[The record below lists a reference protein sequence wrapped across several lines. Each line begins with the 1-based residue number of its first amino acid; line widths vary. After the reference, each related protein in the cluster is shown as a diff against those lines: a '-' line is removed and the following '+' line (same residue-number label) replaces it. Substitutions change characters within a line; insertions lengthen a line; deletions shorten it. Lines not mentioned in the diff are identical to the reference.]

1 MDKNDVIAFFD
12 SLAADWDAGMVKD
25 EEVIERILD
34 NVCVRQ
40 GKTVLDVACGTGV
53 MIPYYLE
60 RGASFITAIDIS
72 PKMCEIASDKFRN
85 ENVKIICDDV
95 VEHDFKEK
103 FDCILVY
110 NAFPHFDDPEA
121 LIKKLSELLNDGGM
135 LSVAHGMSRE
145 KILAHHENVKH
156 VSKALPEVEELK
168 RLFEKYLSVTVS
180 IFDQRMYQVVGR
192 KS

>member
-1 MDKNDVIAFFD
+1 MDKNEVIAFFD

-110 NAFPHFDDPEA
+110 NAFPHFDIP
-121 LIKKLSELLNDGGM
+121 K
-135 LSVAHGMSRE
+135 
-145 KILAHHENVKH
+145 
-156 VSKALPEVEELK
+156 
-168 RLFEKYLSVTVS
+168 F
-180 IFDQRMYQVVGR
+180 
-192 KS
+192 